1 MLTILPLTFFSAALF
16 CSSHPPPSP
25 PSPPQRRYLLSR
37 FTSTVLSIS
46 QALAAVNSR
55 KKVFSILRGSFSQDG
70 ITDFVRELV
79 GKAGVIIPLKK
90 ESLPTIETIEP
101 WDGQDGQVGIDWDN
115 RIH

>member
-1 MLTILPLTFFSAALF
+1 M
-16 CSSHPPPSP
+16 
-25 PSPPQRRYLLSR
+25 
-37 FTSTVLSIS
+37 
-46 QALAAVNSR
+46 NSR

-79 GKAGVIIPLKK
+79 GKGGVIIPLKK

-115 RIH
+115 RLHYNLITVSPKCPHVGREAPV